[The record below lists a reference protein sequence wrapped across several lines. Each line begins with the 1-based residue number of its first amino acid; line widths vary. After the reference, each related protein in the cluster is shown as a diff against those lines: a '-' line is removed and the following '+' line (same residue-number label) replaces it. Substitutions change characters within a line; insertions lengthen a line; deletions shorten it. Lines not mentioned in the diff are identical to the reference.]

1 MFFLEKNN
9 KNYGRFIEKI
19 ESKASFI
26 FLLIYKN

>member
-19 ESKASFI
+19 ESEASFI
-26 FLLIYKN
+26 FIYKN